1 MPSPDPDGEALPVP
15 PPASAAE
22 PPTAKSAPSAPSLP
36 RAEALAVSGRVTSV
50 RHRRAPRR
58 TRWRWLVAVAIGI
71 VVLAWGIGRPLLLGP
86 RVTVTPVLRADLVQ
100 TLVASGHVETPFR
113 VSVSS
118 QVTGVVMRIPVAQGQ
133 RVRAGDTLLLLDA
146 REARALAVQAEGQL
160 AQAVAKL
167 RQVQVTTLPLARL
180 ALAEATT
187 VLRNEQQKYDRNLAA
202 LGFDSPA
209 SRDAALATLEVA
221 RARVRSAELQVA
233 ANSAGGSD
241 YVLAEAQ
248 LAQAQANLEAVRARA
263 GYLVV
268 TAPRAG
274 VLIGRTIEA
283 GDVVQPGKEL
293 MVLSPVGDV
302 DIVVRIDERN
312 LGLVAVGQSAMAS
325 VDAYPTETF
334 PARVHYINPAVDRL
348 RASVEVKLRVPTPPA
363 YLRQDMTVTVDIEA
377 AIRPHTL
384 IVPTA
389 DIHELDTPNAWVLT
403 ASDGRARKRPVQVGL
418 VSGSKAEILSGVS
431 EGDLIVPRS
440 ADSVEDGHRL
450 RVQATAAATAARV
463 PRSATQ

>member
-1 MPSPDPDGEALPVP
+1 MPAPDLNGGALPVP
-15 PPASAAE
+15 PPASASVPRTAE
-22 PPTAKSAPSAPSLP
+22 TAPSALSLP
-36 RAEALAVSGRVTSV
+36 GAETLAVSGRVTSV
-50 RHRRAPRR
+50 RPRRAPRR
-58 TRWRWLVAVAIGI
+58 PRRRWLVAVAIGLLA
-71 VVLAWGIGRPLLLGP
+71 LAWGVARPLLLGP

-118 QVTGVVMRIPVAQGQ
+118 QVTGVVMRIPVEQGQ

-160 AQAVAKL
+160 AQAAATL
-167 RQVQVTTLPLARL
+167 RQMQVTTLPLARL

-233 ANSAGGSD
+233 ASSAGGSD
-241 YVLAEAQ
+241 YVLAETRR
-248 LAQAQANLEAVRARA
+248 AQAQANLQAVRARS

-268 TAPRAG
+268 TAPRAS

-325 VDAYPTETF
+325 VDAYPSETF
-334 PARVHYINPAVDRL
+334 PARVHFINPAVDRL
-348 RASVEVKLRVPTPPA
+348 RASVEVKLRVPSPPT

-377 AIRPHTL
+377 AVRPHTL

-389 DIHELDTPNAWVLT
+389 DIHELGTPNAWVLT
-403 ASDGRARKRPVQVGL
+403 ASDGRARKRTVQVGL
-418 VSGSKAEILSGVS
+418 VSAGKAEILSGVS
-431 EGDLIVPRS
+431 EGELILPRT
-440 ADSVEDGHRL
+440 AGPIAEGHRL
-450 RVQATAAATAARV
+450 RVQTAAAAVERA
-463 PRSATQ
+463 PRSDTR